1 MKRLHVSIVTL
12 AMIAAVVI
20 AGCKENSESD
30 KGLTAQARQE
40 PKQSSETMVIPAGT
54 NVVAALDSRLTTETN
69 VTGERFA
76 ATTTDP
82 IVVDGRTV
90 VPAGAR
96 IHGVLR
102 DVLASGR
109 VKGRARMTLV
119 YEQIV
124 DSAGK
129 AHTISAE
136 PLTLQAASETSA
148 DVEKITAGGILG
160 GIIGGIAGQGKGA
173 AIGAG
178 AGAGA
183 GVVLVLATKGDE
195 IELDPGQKLSVHM
208 MAPTSIV
215 VVAQK

>member
-1 MKRLHVSIVTL
+1 MKRLQVSIFTL
-12 AMIAAVVI
+12 ALIAAAVL
-20 AGCKENSESD
+20 AGCKENSESNKD
-30 KGLTAQARQE
+30 LAAEARQE
-40 PKQSSETMVIPAGT
+40 PKQSFETMFIPAGT
-54 NVVAALDSRLTTETN
+54 DIVVSLDSGLTTETN
-69 VTGERFA
+69 VAGERFV
-76 ATTTDP
+76 ATTTEP
-82 IVVDGRTV
+82 IVVAGRTV

-96 IHGVLR
+96 IQGVLR

-129 AHTISAE
+129 VHPISAE
-136 PLTLQAASETSA
+136 PLTLLAASETSA
-148 DVEKITAGGILG
+148 DVEKVAVGGILG

-183 GVVLVLATKGDE
+183 GVVLMLATKGDE
-195 IELDPGQKLSVHM
+195 IELDPGQKLNVHM

>member
-1 MKRLHVSIVTL
+1 MKRLQVSIVTL
-12 AMIAAVVI
+12 VLIAVAVMT
-20 AGCKENSESD
+20 GCTKNSESN
-30 KGLTAQARQE
+30 KELTAQAREE
-40 PKQSSETMVIPAGT
+40 PKPSFETMVIPAGT
-54 NVVAALDSRLTTETN
+54 NVVASLDSRLTTETN
-69 VTGERFA
+69 VTGERFV
-76 ATTTDP
+76 ATTTEP
-82 IVVDGRTV
+82 IVVDGKTV
-90 VPAGAR
+90 VPVGAR
-96 IHGVLR
+96 IQGVLR

-129 AHTISAE
+129 AYTISAE

-148 DVEKITAGGILG
+148 DVEKITAGGVLG
-160 GIIGGIAGQGKGA
+160 GIIGGIAGNGKGA

-183 GVVLVLATKGDE
+183 GVVLMLANKGYE
-195 IELDPGQKLSVHM
+195 IELEPGQKLNVHM